1 MSIIYKN
8 LPIELK
14 EYVDSNVNILNK
26 EYFKSFIKNPLI
38 EKAKKSEFKKKIN
51 SYYSNL
57 ICNSRYNVLAYDLL
71 DFIDEKDYYS
81 FHIQKIFGY
90 YNINIIK
97 KKQSPRQFSNIFL
110 NDMSRKQLIEFYN
123 KYCV

>member
-1 MSIIYKN
+1 MSVIYNN

-14 EYVDSNVNILNK
+14 EYVDTNVNMLNK

-38 EKAKKSEFKKKIN
+38 EKATKSEFKKKIN

-57 ICNSRYNVLAYDLL
+57 ICNSKYNLLAYDLL
-71 DFIDEKDYYS
+71 DFIDDKDYYS

-90 YNINIIK
+90 YNINIVK
-97 KKQSPRQFSNIFL
+97 KKKITKTIF
-110 NDMSRKQLIEFYN
+110 
-123 KYCV
+123 KYIFK

>member
-1 MSIIYKN
+1 MSGIYNN

-14 EYVDSNVNILNK
+14 EYVDTNVNMLNK
-26 EYFKSFIKNPLI
+26 EYFKSFIKKPLI
-38 EKAKKSEFKKKIN
+38 EKAKKTEFKKKIN
-51 SYYSNL
+51 SYYSSL
-57 ICNSRYNVLAYDLL
+57 ICNSKYNLLAYDLL

-90 YNINIIK
+90 YNINIVK
-97 KKQSPRQFSNIFL
+97 KKKSPRQFSNIFL
-110 NDMSRKQLIEFYN
+110 NDMSGKQLIEFYN

>member
-14 EYVDSNVNILNK
+14 EYVDTNVNILNK
-26 EYFKSFIKNPLI
+26 EYFKSFIKKPLI
-38 EKAKKSEFKKKIN
+38 ENKKIKFKKKIN
-51 SYYSNL
+51 LYYSNL

-81 FHIQKIFGY
+81 FHIQKY
-90 YNINIIK
+90 LDII
-97 KKQSPRQFSNIFL
+97 I
-110 NDMSRKQLIEFYN
+110 
-123 KYCV
+123 